1 MIHPKL
7 KFSRAHFT
15 DNART
20 TIEAY
25 WTDGRRERV
34 EYVEA
39 KEGDVHYEHLLK
51 FIDIDALHE
60 ATYKHIKEQN
70 SSFEESVIKI
80 AKERGLLYD
89 IDSVNSQMYKA
100 IVSAIFT
107 SFDTEKDKERL
118 FMFKLE
124 LFEFEKIR
132 LSKNKALKAKL
143 RKTKNMI
150 EALKVAIEIVEES

>member
-1 MIHPKL
+1 MKGHT
-7 KFSRAHFT
+7 FVSAHFCN
-15 DNART
+15 DERNL
-20 TIEAY
+20 IEAL
-25 WTDGRRERV
+25 WEKDGKNV
-34 EYVEA
+34 VQYIEA
-39 KEGDVHYEHLLK
+39 NDDSKAWKTLLTHT
-51 FIDIDALHE
+51 DIDTLHE
-60 ATYKHIKEQN
+60 ATYAHIKEQN
-70 SSFEESVIKI
+70 QALEDTIVKI

-107 SFDTEKDKERL
+107 PFDTEKDKERL

-143 RKTKNMI
+143 RKTKTMI
-150 EALKVAIEIVEES
+150 EALKIAIEITENS